1 MNGIRIPRTAATV
14 AAALTLAAPALAF
27 DPANMTDAERAAFH
41 AEVRAYILANPEVI
55 GEAVSGFAGLSEE
68 QFDAAVI
75 RANAQELFADG
86 NSWIGGD
93 EDGSQYLVEF
103 VDYRCGFCRRADPVV
118 RELMK
123 ENPRLRV
130 VLKEFPIL
138 GEQSDLSSRFAIATK
153 LLFGDDAYRKV
164 HDALI
169 AYGGTVNNAALAKLA
184 ELLDLDGKAILA
196 HMNSPAVNGVISANR
211 TLAARLKLT
220 GTPGFVT
227 TSSIIRGF
235 LPIEGM
241 REQLRIAKE
250 GA

>member
-1 MNGIRIPRTAATV
+1 MNGILKTAAAAT
-14 AAALTLAAPALAF
+14 AALALAAPALAF
-27 DPANMTDAERAAFH
+27 DPANMTDAERKAFH
-41 AEVRAYILANPEVI
+41 AEVRAYILANPDVI
-55 GEAVSGFAGLSEE
+55 GEAVSGFAGLSAE

-75 RANAQELFADG
+75 KGNAEELFADS
-86 NSWIGGD
+86 NSWIGGT
-93 EDGSQYLVEF
+93 EDGNQYLVEF

-123 ENPRLRV
+123 ETPGLRV

-138 GEQSDLSSRFAIATK
+138 GEQSELSSRFAIATK
-153 LLFGDDAYRKV
+153 LLFGDDAYRKA

-169 AYGGTVNNAALAKLA
+169 SYGGTVNGAALAKLA

-196 HMNSPAVNGVISANR
+196 HMNSPAVNGVITANR
-211 TLAARLKLT
+211 ALAARLKIT

-235 LPIEGM
+235 LPVEGM
-241 REQLRIAKE
+241 REQLRLARE